1 MKAYKILTLLG
12 MLGASVTGCSDIDPV
27 ISDKEVIIL
36 NQSQPFACNTDNYA
50 FYRIPKLLFTDSRF
64 QTLSTDAKLLYGM
77 LIDRMELSLKNGW
90 IDEQGRIYLYFTI
103 GEIQGRFRCAS
114 GKAVRL
120 RAELDSAK
128 GIGLIESVRQGMG
141 KPNIIYVKNFATE

>member
-1 MKAYKILTLLG
+1 M
-12 MLGASVTGCSDIDPV
+12 
-27 ISDKEVIIL
+27 
-36 NQSQPFACNTDNYA
+36 PFDYFYGKQGEQYA
-50 FYRIPKLLFTDSRF
+50 FYRIPKLLFTDFRF
-64 QTLSTDAKLLYGM
+64 QSLSTDAKLLYGM

-103 GEIQGRFRCAS
+103 GEIQERFHCAG

-120 RAELDSAK
+120 LAELDSAK
-128 GIGLIESVRQGMG
+128 GIGLIENVRQGMG

>member
-1 MKAYKILTLLG
+1 MTFEYFYGKQGGK
-12 MLGASVTGCSDIDPV
+12 
-27 ISDKEVIIL
+27 
-36 NQSQPFACNTDNYA
+36 YA

-64 QTLSTDAKLLYGM
+64 ETLSTDAKLLYGM

-103 GEIQGRFRCAS
+103 DEIQERFHCAS

-120 RAELDSAK
+120 LAELDSAK

-141 KPNIIYVKNFATE
+141 KPNIIYVKNFVSDTEGGEGKEGKGYD

>member
-1 MKAYKILTLLG
+1 M
-12 MLGASVTGCSDIDPV
+12 
-27 ISDKEVIIL
+27 
-36 NQSQPFACNTDNYA
+36 PFDYFYGKQGGQYA

-64 QTLSTDAKLLYGM
+64 EALSTDAKLLYGM

-103 GEIQGRFRCAS
+103 GEIQERFHCAG

-120 RAELDSAK
+120 LAELDGSK
-128 GIGLIESVRQGMG
+128 GIGLIENVRQGMG